1 MGEFSLKHGK
11 AETSV
16 NRQAE
21 VTSRQ
26 LRMSLKFQ
34 EGWML
39 EAESGE
45 LLHGECT
52 EPQGLMGFSRA
63 VFPREHLEIQGVVFR
78 LHSDWGMLLPS
89 GRK

>member
-16 NRQAE
+16 NRQVE
-21 VTSRQ
+21 VTSKQ
-26 LRMSLKFQ
+26 SRMSLKFQ

-52 EPQGLMGFSRA
+52 EPPGPDGILHGNISQGTFGNTGGHF
-63 VFPREHLEIQGVVFR
+63 
-78 LHSDWGMLLPS
+78 
-89 GRK
+89 